1 MLSLLI
7 CSHISSY
14 LLWKMRAGAAA
25 DSPRRGGKGKWQV
38 LAAASALCAKSQSFP
53 PGTWLSLKQT
63 RKELM
68 SALIW
73 TLMGS
78 CSLWRFSQ
86 RAREGLLQLHSEAP
100 LYESS
105 WQRGHTRLRKI
116 HCSAAHQLTS
126 TGADRRII
134 NEMCANIITCG
145 HRETF
150 GTVFHVQI
158 KLHLN
163 CRLQV
168 SNALLGG
175 GGERESLKT
184 LHHIALKTA
193 GTGREQSEDGGKN
206 RQAWETRV
214 FGLLCSFYCNRRIR
228 CKCHSFEKS
237 SKVQVLPPYISL
249 TLVNVVAMAPGYL
262 PNTLCTFAEII
273 RSISQWKGKTA

>member
-1 MLSLLI
+1 
-7 CSHISSY
+7 
-14 LLWKMRAGAAA
+14 
-25 DSPRRGGKGKWQV
+25 
-38 LAAASALCAKSQSFP
+38 
-53 PGTWLSLKQT
+53 
-63 RKELM
+63 
-68 SALIW
+68 
-73 TLMGS
+73 MGS
-78 CSLWRFSQ
+78 WSLWRFSQ
-86 RAREGLLQLHSEAP
+86 RAREGLSQLHSEAP
-100 LYESS
+100 LYEICMSFSS

-116 HCSAAHQLTS
+116 HQLTS
-126 TGADRRII
+126 TGASADQYWCWPS
-134 NEMCANIITCG
+134 NYWWNACKHNHMQTQG
-145 HRETF
+145 DLWDS
-150 GTVFHVQI
+150 FHVQL
-158 KLHLN
+158 KPHLN

-175 GGERESLKT
+175 KRESLKT

-206 RQAWETRV
+206 REAWETRV
-214 FGLLCSFYCNRRIR
+214 FGLLCSFHRNWRTG